1 MTKIGIHDLQV
12 ATAHHVLQLGDLA
25 DARHVE
31 ADKFRIGLGQD
42 EMSVPAPDEDAVTL
56 AASAALPIIERHG
69 TEGIRTLFFATE
81 SGVDQSKS
89 AGVFVHELLGLP
101 QQVRVVELKQA
112 CYSAT
117 AGLQAAAGIVARS
130 PKERVL
136 VIASDVARY
145 DLESSGEPTQ
155 GAGAVAM
162 LVSADPALI
171 ELEPATGVFTSE
183 INDFWRPNDSTTAV
197 VEGKLSISAYLD
209 AMTGAWDDLQAQG
222 GPAIDEIDRLAF
234 HQPFTRMATK
244 ALRRLAEHTGTEL
257 DEDQL
262 RIGSTYN
269 RRMGNSYTAS
279 LYSAVASLLH
289 FDDADLSGKRMGM
302 LSYGSGSVAEF
313 FTGIV
318 QPGYRE
324 ATAPAAKRIQSALDA
339 RERLSVDGY
348 AGIHK
353 AIVSS
358 AEDVETPRVTS
369 APFRFAGIRGRAR
382 MYEATR

>member
-1 MTKIGIHDLQV
+1 MTKIGIHDLEV

-56 AASAALPIIERHG
+56 AASAALPIIKRHG

-117 AGLQAAAGIVARS
+117 AGLQAAAGIVARF

-162 LVSADPALI
+162 LVAADPALI

-318 QPGYRE
+318 QPGYRD
-324 ATAPAAKRIQSALDA
+324 ATAPAAKRIQAALDA

-348 AGIHK
+348 AGIHE

-358 AEDVETPRVTS
+358 AEDVETPRMTS
-369 APFRFAGIRGRAR
+369 GPFRFAGIRGRAR
-382 MYEATR
+382 LYEATR